1 MNPTDVIILKL
12 KHIIVD
18 LEDIKNYSTQ
28 DVIDRNL
35 AVAIAALK
43 NIIQNI

>member
-1 MNPTDVIILKL
+1 MNSTDVIIVKL

-28 DVIDRNL
+28 DVIDKNL
-35 AVAIAALK
+35 LVAITALK